1 MWYYVANTKTKEV
14 VYKVKN
20 DLHNAATERDMLNAP
35 HPLLDEPYVIV
46 CGKKGLER
54 CGYKE
59 NIK

>member
-1 MWYYVANTKTKEV
+1 MYYYVANTKTKEV

-35 HPLLDEPYVIV
+35 YPFFDWPYVIV
-46 CGKKGLER
+46 CGKVGLER

-59 NIK
+59 NYK